1 MTVDTTQQ
9 MTTYMRHASPGEP
22 ASGFGISPSA
32 SGHRQIGTCYVDCQ
46 LGSGQTPGNK
56 IDKDK
61 AVQMAQTSYHVV
73 LRGRLEVYAVLLY
86 YT

>member
-1 MTVDTTQQ
+1 MQTAHSTEP
-9 MTTYMRHASPGEP
+9 SPCG
-22 ASGFGISPSA
+22 SDNL
-32 SGHRQIGTCYVDCQ
+32 QGTR
-46 LGSGQTPGNK
+46 

-86 YT
+86 YTQHNTNKRSGAHCDAISKNKCFFAFILN